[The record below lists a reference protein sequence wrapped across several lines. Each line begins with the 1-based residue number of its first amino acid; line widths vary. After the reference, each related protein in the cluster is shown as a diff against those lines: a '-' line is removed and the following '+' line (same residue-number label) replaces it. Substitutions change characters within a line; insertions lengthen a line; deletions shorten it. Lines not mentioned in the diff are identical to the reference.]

1 MKHGKRSNFSNHSL
15 SKSDSVSS
23 FLNNPGDR
31 LDARVTESGRKVLT
45 AEKNYGEE
53 KYSMTEYPNGTTVET
68 RTKRKK

>member
-1 MKHGKRSNFSNHSL
+1 MKHSILSLFGNHPL
-15 SKSDSVSS
+15 SESDSESS

-31 LDARVTESGRKVLT
+31 LDARVTESGRKVLK